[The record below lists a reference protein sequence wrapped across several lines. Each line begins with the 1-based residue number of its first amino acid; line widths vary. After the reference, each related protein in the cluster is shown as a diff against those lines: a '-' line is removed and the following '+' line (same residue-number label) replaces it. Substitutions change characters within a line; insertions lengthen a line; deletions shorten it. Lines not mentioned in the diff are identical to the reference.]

1 MDPVRIPRVLIAGV
15 HSGVGKTT
23 VTMGILLALRAA
35 GKSPQPF
42 KVGPDYIDPGFLSFT
57 AGRTCRNL
65 DSWLIPAPRLL
76 DSFRRACAGA
86 GMAVVEGVMGLYDG
100 LGPTGE
106 RGSTAEMAKL
116 LDCPVILVLDASA
129 LSRSAAAIVKGYLEF
144 DRGVR
149 LAGCFLNR
157 VGSSGHARLVKEG
170 IERLTGVPVIG
181 FLAKEERL
189 QLPERHL
196 GLVPT
201 AENHPW
207 RKTLPLLAQRIK
219 EGLELSALQRIA
231 RQAGP
236 LQVPEPTGLQAE
248 RVSSAPRRVVGL
260 PRSFCPEMSREAGLP
275 LAPAAARVP
284 IAVARDEAFHFYYPE
299 NLELLERLGAEL
311 VPFSP
316 LRDERLPRGAAGVY
330 LGGGFPELHAAQ
342 LSKNRALHQALRQ
355 AAGRGMPV
363 YAECGG
369 LMLLSSAIGGVGGR
383 FYRMAGLVPGRV
395 RMTDRL
401 QNFGYQEVAACRDSI
416 LARKGERARGH
427 EFHHSVLERPPV
439 RGRAGAAYEICA
451 PRGQAK
457 RLEGFAKGAL
467 LASYIHLHFLN
478 QPRWAG
484 RFVQAARKWERES
497 AGK

>member
-35 GKSPQPF
+35 GKNPQPF
-42 KVGPDYIDPGFLSFT
+42 KVGPDYIDPGFLSFA

-65 DSWLIPAPRLL
+65 DSWLIPGPRLL

-86 GMAVVEGVMGLYDG
+86 GVAVVEGVMGLYDG

-106 RGSTAEMAKL
+106 KGSTAEMAKL
-116 LDCPVILVLDASA
+116 LDCPVVLVLDASA
-129 LSRSAAAIVKGYLEF
+129 LSRSAAAMVKGYLEF
-144 DRGVR
+144 DRGIR

-157 VGSSGHARLVKEG
+157 VGSCGHARLVKEG

-181 FLAKEERL
+181 FLAREERL
-189 QLPERHL
+189 QLPERYL

-207 RKTLPLLAQRIK
+207 RRTLPLLAQRIK
-219 EGLELSALQRIA
+219 EGLDLAALQRIA
-231 RQAGP
+231 QQAG
-236 LQVPEPTGLQAE
+236 LLKMPEPAGL
-248 RVSSAPRRVVGL
+248 RTDGVSSAGV
-260 PRSFCPEMSREAGLP
+260 A
-275 LAPAAARVP
+275 

-299 NLELLERLGAEL
+299 NLELLERLGAEV

-355 AAGRGMPV
+355 AVGRGMPV

-369 LMLLSSAIGGVGGR
+369 LMLLSSAIGSVGGR
-383 FYRMAGLVPGRV
+383 SYRMAGLVPGRV

-427 EFHHSVLERPPV
+427 EFHHSVLERPPE
-439 RGRAGAAYEICA
+439 RGGAAYEIRA
-451 PRGQAK
+451 ARGQAK

-484 RFVQAARKWERES
+484 RFVRAAREWERES
-497 AGK
+497 AGKQSG

>member
-1 MDPVRIPRVLIAGV
+1 MVDPVRIPRVLIAGV

-42 KVGPDYIDPGFLSFT
+42 KVGPDYIDPGFLSFA

-65 DSWLIPAPRLL
+65 DSWLIPGPRLL

-100 LGPTGE
+100 IGPTGE

-116 LDCPVILVLDASA
+116 LDCPVVLVLDASA

-157 VGSSGHARLVKEG
+157 VGSPGHARLVKEG

-196 GLVPT
+196 GLVPA

-207 RKTLPLLAQRIK
+207 RKTVPLLAQRIE

-231 RQAGP
+231 RQAGV
-236 LQVPEPTGLQAE
+236 LRVPEPAGLQADG
-248 RVSSAPRRVVGL
+248 VSSAPGRVVG
-260 PRSFCPEMSREAGLP
+260 PPP
-275 LAPAAARVP
+275 APAAARVP

-299 NLELLERLGAEL
+299 NLELLERLGAEV

-383 FYRMAGLVPGRV
+383 SYRMAGLVPVRV

-416 LARKGERARGH
+416 LARKGEKARGH
-427 EFHHSVLERPPV
+427 EFHHSVLERPPA
-439 RGRAGAAYEICA
+439 RGGAAYEICA
-451 PRGQAK
+451 ARGQAG

-484 RFVQAARKWERES
+484 RFVRAARKWERES
-497 AGK
+497 AGKQTG